1 MAILYYLKYYYYY
14 LQSQFVGYPFIIKL
28 TVFLVLIF
36 IFIYVFSMFR
46 SVFLHRKERR
56 HTSFYKRLKKHFDR
70 KFEDIFYNSKTYSDL
85 ELRELVEEDI
95 DLVTKVYHKKVFT
108 DYVVDFVE
116 RFQHT
121 KVMNIEN
128 YQGVLIV
135 FAIIEF
141 WSKRVVSNSSKKRRI
156 ALRSL
161 EDLNIGLTGS
171 TIMRSTYHKNNS
183 LRKHARAT
191 LIKHD
196 KNNPYQFLE
205 SDFDED
211 FNKLDEVRLHYF
223 FSEKYEEGV
232 LPQLIRWV
240 KLTQNEDFKIY
251 LISEIGFF
259 QQKDAAPMLYE
270 MLLKDDQTDPVNCGI
285 IESLGKLN
293 YFKAES
299 YIIENFEFYNRKLQL
314 SAINSLSILHTSTA
328 LDFLTQV
335 YFLLDDYSLKIHT
348 AQAISRFGKKGVQAL
363 YQMNQQAVLDFDKK
377 VFDQFSYQIG

>member
-1 MAILYYLKYYYYY
+1 MAVLYYFKYYYYY
-14 LQSQFVGYPFIIKL
+14 LQSQFVGYPFIIRL
-28 TVFLVLIF
+28 TVFLVLVF
-36 IFIYVFSMFR
+36 IFLYIFSMFR
-46 SVFLHRKERR
+46 SVFFNRKERR
-56 HTSFYKRLKKHFDR
+56 RTSFYKRLEKHLDQ
-70 KFEDIFYNSKTYSDL
+70 KFEDIFYSSTTYSDL
-85 ELRELVEEDI
+85 ELRELFEEEI
-95 DLVTKVYHKKVFT
+95 DLVTKVYHKKVFSE
-108 DYVVDFVE
+108 YVVDFVE
-116 RFQHT
+116 RFQET
-121 KVMNIEN
+121 KVLNVEN
-128 YQGVLIV
+128 YQGVLIA
-135 FAIIEF
+135 FTIIEF
-141 WSKRVVSNSSKKRRI
+141 WSKRVVANSSKKRRV

-205 SDFDED
+205 SDFDKD

-223 FSEKYEEGV
+223 FNGKHEEGV

-240 KLTQNEDFKIY
+240 KLTKNEYFKVF

-259 QQKDAAPMLYE
+259 QQKDAAPMLYG

-285 IESLGKLN
+285 IETLGKLN
-293 YFKAES
+293 YLEVET
-299 YIIENFEFYNRKLQL
+299 YLIENFEFYNRELQL
-314 SAINSLSILHTSTA
+314 SAINALSTLRTSTS
-328 LDFLTQV
+328 LDFLTQA

-348 AQAISRFGKKGVQAL
+348 AQAISRFGKKGMHAL

-377 VFDQFSYQIG
+377 VFDQYSYQLG